1 MFMAHLP
8 YEKFNELEDRIKQFD
23 TEYLISYENDKYEHF
38 HFIVNITDTEYH
50 NFCQDYFKKKYK
62 LRGRAIKDH
71 PRQYGKETKIR
82 DQEKAIQY
90 TLKDGDYRTN
100 MSEMYIEE
108 MVERSFKKDSKK
120 KEMEKLFEY
129 LDKQKY
135 IVKRYCNEYD
145 ESIFKIE
152 DRSAIQTI
160 LMDIYIYCDNNPDVL
175 SISRTSINNYFLK
188 YLRTTRN
195 IDVCDKVQIQ
205 MIFNGHSRF

>member
-1 MFMAHLP
+1 MAHLP
-8 YEKFNELEDRIKQFD
+8 HDKFDELEDRIKQFD

-71 PRQYGKETKIR
+71 PRQYGKESKIR

-100 MSEMYIEE
+100 MSEMYIDE

-120 KEMEKLFEY
+120 KDMDKLFEY
-129 LDKQKY
+129 LDKFEFKDEKFEYFEYGYQKCQYNTTISQILDRIYQY
-135 IVKRYCNEYD
+135 I
-145 ESIFKIE
+145 F
-152 DRSAIQTI
+152 TT
-160 LMDIYIYCDNNPDVL
+160 DNSL
-175 SISRTSINNYFLK
+175 SLSRTAINNYFQK
-188 YLRTTRN
+188 YLRITKN
-195 IDVCDKVQIQ
+195 IKVSTKIHLSRS
-205 MIFNGHSRF
+205 FNNHI